1 MSSPTNSPASQ
12 IVERYRLHL
21 YAFKLSNLRTDSLSP
36 VLRRV
41 LALVMALLLLPVS
54 SPELLAQQPPVL
66 QLGQPQQNY
75 SGKIQS
81 DEPEYQGQPYQGVNG
96 YPQQGDGQ
104 LVQPLSAERLQ
115 QLVAPIA
122 LYPDALVALV
132 LTASTYPAQVQDA
145 NSWRQAQGNAPA
157 EQIAAGANAQNWDP
171 SIKALTAFPQVLAQ
185 MDQNLPWATDLG
197 NAYYNQPSDVLE
209 AVQVMRARA
218 QSAGNLQPTL
228 QEAVNYVGGN
238 IQLAPV
244 DPQTIYVPEYN
255 PWTVYGPPVA
265 PYPGFSLIG
274 ALGSFLGSTVGSAVI
289 HWRPGIAMTAFAGM
303 PWGLLAWGL
312 SWLLQA
318 VLFHNSNY
326 YSNSP
331 TVADWG
337 FPYGGSRAASSGF
350 YGGSNSYPQVA
361 RGYNGAFGD
370 GTVHRP
376 PSSYDYSRRGYTT
389 GPRNV
394 FVHRPPNGA
403 PESFVHRPPNGVQ
416 ESFVHQPL
424 NSAEGFVPRP
434 PNTYARPGGGY
445 TTAPGHGFSPRKP
458 NSYSGYD
465 SMERA
470 SRGAQAFAYSR
481 TPQQNGRWSTVH
493 RPSTDNRALTAR
505 AQYSSLGH
513 SGMGYTGS
521 YEKQARSSGFHPF
534 GGGSR
539 SESFHGGSSAPKMK
553 APKSYGGGYRGGGGH
568 SGGGHW
574 SGGGHSGGGHSS
586 GTHHA

>member
-1 MSSPTNSPASQ
+1 MSSPTNLPASQ
-12 IVERYRLHL
+12 IFGCCRLRL
-21 YAFKLSNLRTDSLSP
+21 YALKLSNRHTGTLSP

-54 SPELLAQQPPVL
+54 SAELLAQQAPVL
-66 QLGQPQQNY
+66 QLGQPRQNY
-75 SGKIQS
+75 SGQIQS
-81 DEPEYQGQPYQGVNG
+81 DALEYQGQPYQAANG

-104 LVQPLSAERLQ
+104 LVQPLPAERLQ

-145 NSWRQAQGNAPA
+145 NSWRRAQGNAAA

-244 DPQTIYVPEYN
+244 NPQIIYVPEYN
-255 PWTVYGPPVA
+255 PWTVYGQPVA

-274 ALGSFLGSTVGSAVI
+274 ALGSFFGSTVGSAVI
-289 HWRPGIAMTAFAGM
+289 RWGPGIAMTAFSGM

-326 YSNSP
+326 YSQSS

-337 FPYGGSRAASSGF
+337 FPYGGSRAASSAF
-350 YGGSNSYPQVA
+350 YGGSNSYPGVA
-361 RGYNGAFGD
+361 GGYNGAFGN
-370 GTVHRP
+370 GAVHRP
-376 PSSYDYSRRGYTT
+376 PSSYNYSRGGYPT
-389 GPRNV
+389 GPGNV

-403 PESFVHRPPNGVQ
+403 QESFVHRPPNGAQ
-416 ESFVHQPL
+416 ESFVHRPP
-424 NSAEGFVPRP
+424 NSAQGFMPRM
-434 PNTYARPGGGY
+434 PNTYARPDGGY
-445 TTAPGHGFSPRKP
+445 TTALGHGFSPRTP
-458 NSYSGYD
+458 SSYSGYP
-465 SMERA
+465 SMERS
-470 SRGAQAFAYSR
+470 SRGAQAFAAPR
-481 TPQQNGRWSTVH
+481 QNGLSSTAR
-493 RPSTDNRALTAR
+493 RPPTQNRALTAR
-505 AQYSSLGH
+505 AQHSTFGH
-513 SGMGYTGS
+513 SGYAGS

-534 GGGSR
+534 GGGSQ
-539 SESFHGGSSAPKMK
+539 SQSFHGGGSAPKMK
-553 APKSYGGGYRGGGGH
+553 APKSYGGG
-568 SGGGHW
+568 HW
-574 SGGGHSGGGHSS
+574 SGGGHSGGGGGHS
-586 GTHHA
+586 